1 MLLFCLRIGIQWI
14 KQRRDLIQTAKEM
27 KIEKQKKKSK
37 LGRERR
43 YNKKID
49 EYTWKRNLF
58 SAELLATYRQKNVAT
73 GRDY

>member
-14 KQRRDLIQTAKEM
+14 KQRRDLIQRAKEM

-58 SAELLATYRQKNVAT
+58 SAELLATYRQKNVAMR
-73 GRDY
+73 RDY